1 MAMNYQQL
9 TQQEM
14 DTTIA
19 ENLHGR
25 EVEHFHHE
33 LNIAVYDGLLASLP
47 PGEWKTRVAQ
57 LRNEGTVEMD
67 KIAGLHGALLAQLPK
82 TRQGGAFARAAK
94 RRKIREALQFMPP
107 AATTVDPT
115 VLD

>member
-1 MAMNYQQL
+1 MHYQQL

-33 LNIAVYDGLLASLP
+33 LNIAVYDRLLVILP
-47 PGEWKTRVAQ
+47 IGEWRSRVQQ
-57 LRNEGTVEMD
+57 LRNEGQVEMD
-67 KIAGLHGALLAQLPK
+67 KIAGLHDSLLERLPLGK
-82 TRQGGAFARAAK
+82 RNNAFARASK
-94 RRKIREALQFMPP
+94 RRKIREALQFQAPS
-107 AATTVDPT
+107 ATTVDHT